1 MTISQIKYFVTVAKC
16 LSFTKAA
23 EQLFISQPALS
34 RHIRNMEEEWNLQL
48 FVRTSNGIRLTPA
61 GSSLYIGMSELYRNY
76 LEMIIQAKKIQRGI
90 AGSLKIGILDQTN
103 VADFMPQIYQYFSQ
117 EHPNVELWFQ
127 PGSFDFLVSEIYAG
141 RLDVIFTLQFEI
153 ANKES
158 IIYQYVEHSRDHICM
173 SIYHPLAKKEMVTLD
188 DVKNE
193 TFVMISPED
202 NPESSELIF
211 EICKEHGFVPP
222 AYYAKTLAEQ
232 ILWVEV
238 GMGVSILDSRTR
250 LRQNPN
256 IKFYE
261 MERSNWDPG
270 LVMAWHQNNY
280 NPLIEIFLEKMNEI
294 LGLEGEDI
302 HGLSIDEPSV
312 AVPKGTKTL

>member
-34 RHIRNMEEEWNLQL
+34 RHIKNMEEELNIQL

-61 GSSLYIGMSELYRNY
+61 GSSLYIRMSDLYRNY
-76 LEMIIQAKKIQRGI
+76 SEMITEAEKVQRGM

-103 VADFMPQIYQYFSQ
+103 VADFMPQIFQYFCKKY
-117 EHPNVELWFQ
+117 PNVDLWFQ
-127 PGSFDFLVSEIYAG
+127 AGSFDFLVSELYAG
-141 RLDVIFTLQFEI
+141 RLDIVFTLQFEI
-153 ANKES
+153 ENKES
-158 IIYQYVEHSRDHICM
+158 IIYQYVEHSKDYICM
-173 SIYHPLAKKEMVTLD
+173 SKYHPLAKKEFVTLD

-202 NPESSELIF
+202 NPESSQLIF
-211 EICKEHGFVPP
+211 GICKEHGFVPP
-222 AYYAKTLAEQ
+222 VRFAKTLAEQ

-238 GMGVSILDSRTR
+238 GIGVSILDSRTR

-256 IKFYE
+256 VKFYE
-261 MERSNWDPG
+261 MEKSNWDPG
-270 LVMAWHQNNY
+270 LVAAWNQNNY
-280 NPLIEIFLEKMNEI
+280 NPLIEVFLRKMNEI
-294 LGLEGEDI
+294 LDLNNEDI
-302 HGLSIDEPSV
+302 HGTNID
-312 AVPKGTKTL
+312 KK